1 VKSVEINISGRVQ
14 KVGFRACVKKIA
26 MNLGITGV
34 VMNLPDGR
42 VRVYA
47 TADPIII
54 DKFVSM
60 LYGCPRAV
68 IRELLIDACDLPH
81 YIDFTIARTPLQE
94 RI

>member
-1 VKSVEINISGRVQ
+1 MKSVEILVSGRVQ
-14 KVGFRACVKKIA
+14 KVGFRACIKKIA
-26 MNLGITGV
+26 MNLGITGI

-42 VRVYA
+42 VRIFA

-68 IRELLIDACDLPH
+68 IRELQIDACDLPH
-81 YIDFTIARTPLQE
+81 YIDFTISRAPAQE